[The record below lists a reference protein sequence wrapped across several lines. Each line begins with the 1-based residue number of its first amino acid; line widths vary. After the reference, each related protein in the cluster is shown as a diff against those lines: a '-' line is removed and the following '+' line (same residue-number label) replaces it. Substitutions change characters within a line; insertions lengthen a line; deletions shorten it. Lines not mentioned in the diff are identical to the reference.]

1 MLPQRGA
8 KGASSLSLAAVCA
21 KWMGG
26 RLLES
31 RSVFPFKNETV
42 AVFFFLRTLAFF
54 YASRLARF
62 FCCVVVMR
70 PTCSDKQAAGS
81 RL

>member
-31 RSVFPFKNETV
+31 RSVFSFKNETV
-42 AVFFFLRTLAFF
+42 AVFFLRTLAFF